1 MKKILFVLLISIIV
15 FSCNSGNNKGDINI
29 NVVENMAGIK
39 FDNDVIDFKTLN
51 SGEKVTGSFKFTNT
65 GDHDLVISD
74 VSANCGCTV
83 ADYPHDAIKPGKTG
97 LITVTYDSQ
106 GAKGFRIQK
115 IVTVLAN
122 TNPAKTNLKIVADVQ

>member
-15 FSCNSGNNKGDINI
+15 FSCNSGKNKGDINI

-122 TNPAKTNLKIVADVQ
+122 TNPARTNLKIVADVQ